1 MKKERMAILKM
12 VNDGKITVDEA
23 VKLMETIKGTKSVD
37 PGDMIES
44 VREKVCEIVED
55 AKPVV
60 KKYAGKAKEMGE
72 DVYYKGKT
80 KVQEYRAKAKNSD
93 FVDEVIIDP
102 AEDIIDEVKEAAGDV
117 KESVKSTIEDTK
129 DAAADIKDSVKST
142 IEDTKDAAADVKNT
156 VKDTVNDVKDEL
168 SSDSKDSE

>member
-23 VKLMETIKGTKSVD
+23 VKLMETIKSTKSVD
-37 PGDMIES
+37 AGDVIDS
-44 VREKVCEIVED
+44 VRERVCEIVED

-72 DVYYKGKT
+72 DVYNKGKT

-102 AEDIIDEVKEAAGDV
+102 SEEIANEVKKAAGDV
-117 KESVKSTIEDTK
+117 KESVKNTIEDTK
-129 DAAADIKDSVKST
+129 DAAENIRDSVKNT
-142 IEDTKDAAADVKNT
+142 MEDTKDAAEDVKDA
-156 VKDTVNDVKDEL
+156 VKEAVNDVKDGL
-168 SSDSKDSE
+168 SSDNK